1 MEEYYVHIKRNSRPI
16 NESSIC
22 IGKSCF
28 LTFSDLAI
36 GSGIENKIDGSR
48 ATALIIPNEEINEI
62 LNQAQKI
69 VQALKDSNN
78 LLKGI
83 TKTIKN

>member
-36 GSGIENKIDGSR
+36 DSGIENKIDGSR
-48 ATALIIPNEEINEI
+48 ATTLIIPNEEINEI
-62 LNQAQKI
+62 LKI
-69 VQALKDSNN
+69 FQALKDSNN

>member
-28 LTFSDLAI
+28 LTFSDLPI

-48 ATALIIPNEEINEI
+48 ATTLIIPNEEINEI
-62 LNQAQKI
+62 LKI
-69 VQALKDSNN
+69 FQALKDSNN

>member
-1 MEEYYVHIKRNSRPI
+1 MEEYYVHIKRNSRAI

-22 IGKSCF
+22 IGKYCF
-28 LTFSDLAI
+28 LISSDLAI
-36 GSGIENKIDGSR
+36 DSGIENKIDGSR
-48 ATALIIPNEEINEI
+48 ATTLIIPNEEINEI
-62 LNQAQKI
+62 LKI
-69 VQALKDSNN
+69 FQALKDSNN

>member
-22 IGKSCF
+22 IGKYCF
-28 LTFSDLAI
+28 LTSDLAI
-36 GSGIENKIDGSR
+36 DSGIENKIDGSR
-48 ATALIIPNEEINEI
+48 ATTLIIPNEEINEI
-62 LNQAQKI
+62 LNI

-78 LLKGI
+78 LKGI